1 MGLKPSAAVTGTG
14 FGQGLTVA
22 CDRWL
27 RGAHPWGP
35 HACVRSARARRSRAA
50 PFNPGFFFLLIE
62 LQKWRGAGAV
72 CSHPLLKE
80 QAAPGPHQHTGEAAP
95 CSRPRG
101 EEGGMLRKHRATS
114 LVTSCWGQAA
124 ETG

>member
-22 CDRWL
+22 RNRRL

-35 HACVRSARARRSRAA
+35 HACVRSAHARRSRAA

-62 LQKWRGAGAV
+62 LQKQCGAGAA

-80 QAAPGPHQHTGEAAP
+80 QAAPGPHKHTGEAAP
-95 CSRPRG
+95 CSLSPQRRG
-101 EEGGMLRKHRATS
+101 RRDAQKAPCHL
-114 LVTSCWGQAA
+114 SCHLLLGAS
-124 ETG
+124 G